1 MGCIGQAGVNSMMTL
16 LWVLLGLIVAA
27 AVAVWLL
34 FRSYTSTVN
43 LLVALDQRCETAFAD
58 IDVHLKHRH
67 NLIPGL
73 VQVVKGTA
81 GHEKELVLGV
91 AEARAKALGA
101 VAPGIRLK
109 AEGNLTAQIGSLLSA
124 VEKYPDLKALPE
136 FANLR
141 RELTECEN
149 RITAARRF
157 YNLAIEEYN
166 TSLRQFPG
174 SYVAEKRR
182 MNSRQAYDLGV
193 ERVLIDEPLAIAL

>member
-1 MGCIGQAGVNSMMTL
+1 MLMWIM
-16 LWVLLGLIVAA
+16 LGLLAA
-27 AVAVWLL
+27 AALVALHL
-34 FRSYTSTVN
+34 FRTYTGTLN
-43 LLVALDQRCETAFAD
+43 LLVALDQRCETAFSD

-73 VQVVKGTA
+73 VQVVKGVA

-109 AEGNLTAQIGSLLSA
+109 AEGNLTAQIGTLLSA
-124 VEKYPDLKALPE
+124 VEKYPELKALPE
-136 FANLR
+136 FTHLR
-141 RELTECEN
+141 QQLVGCED

-166 TSLRQFPG
+166 TVLRQFPG
-174 SYVAEKRR
+174 SYIARKRR
-182 MNSRQAYDLGV
+182 MNSRQGYDLGV
-193 ERVLIDEPLAIAL
+193 ERVILDEPVAIAF